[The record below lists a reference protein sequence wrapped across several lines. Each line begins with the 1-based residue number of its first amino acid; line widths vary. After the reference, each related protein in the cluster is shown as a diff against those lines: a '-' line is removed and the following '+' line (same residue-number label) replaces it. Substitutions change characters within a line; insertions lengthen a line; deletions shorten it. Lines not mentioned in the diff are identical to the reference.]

1 MLERAEIGQLVGKFY
16 VSATAF
22 HFQRCLLESGE
33 SGIGSHLNSMKPF
46 SFIHAADLHL
56 DTPFTGISK
65 VNPILQPILQNAS
78 LTAFDNLIQVAIARK
93 VNFVVFAGDIYD
105 GVEHG
110 IRAQDR
116 FLQGLRRLDEHGI
129 WSLFIHGNHVPLEE
143 GWSALRPEDFP
154 PKAVRFDQWDQ
165 VRAVPIMS
173 DGETVAIVHG
183 ISFRKKAE
191 TRNLSLEFPKQR
203 CDRLFH
209 VGMLHC
215 NVGGQTGHDNY
226 APCTVDDLRSRA
238 IDYWALGHIH
248 ERTLLNASDPVV
260 LYPGNLQARRFDESG
275 PKGCTFVQIDSFG
288 HTTMEMIESDVVRFV
303 RFDIDI
309 DGLTSVNEILNAC
322 DSQTKEAITKAERRT
337 LVSRISL
344 RGETSAHG
352 DLLKAEAQGGLL
364 DTFQERLQ
372 FDRFW
377 LDSVTIK
384 TRPLLNRSEV
394 ARSGAFEGALVRLTD
409 ALQASDEELAQLTEV
424 IKAPLMK
431 RCRFDDLLPK
441 LEPAEIRAV
450 IQQAESRLLGLLDIE
465 ET

>member
-1 MLERAEIGQLVGKFY
+1 
-16 VSATAF
+16 
-22 HFQRCLLESGE
+22 
-33 SGIGSHLNSMKPF
+33 MKPF

-65 VNPILQPILQNAS
+65 VNPSLQSILQNAS
-78 LTAFDNLIQVAIARK
+78 LTAFDNLIQVAITRK
-93 VNFVVFAGDIYD
+93 VNFVLFAGDIYD

-129 WSLFIHGNHVPLEE
+129 WSLFIHGNHDPLEE

-154 PKAVRFDQWDQ
+154 AKAVRFDQWDQ
-165 VRAVPIMS
+165 VRAVSIMS
-173 DGETVAIVHG
+173 EGEAVATVHG

-191 TRNLSLEFPKQR
+191 TRNLSLEFPKHR
-203 CDRLFH
+203 SDRLFH

-226 APCTVDDLRSRA
+226 APCTLDDLRSRA

-248 ERTLLNASDPVV
+248 ERSLLNAADPVV

-275 PKGCTFVQIDSFG
+275 PKGCTLVQVDSFG
-288 HTTMEMIESDVVRFV
+288 HPTLEMIEADVVRFA
-303 RFDIDI
+303 RFVIEI
-309 DGLTSVNEILNAC
+309 DGLTSINDILNAC
-322 DSQTKEAITKAERRT
+322 DSHTKDEINKAERRT

-344 RGETSAHG
+344 HGQTSAHG
-352 DLLKAEAQGGLL
+352 DLLRAEAQGGLL

-384 TRPLLNRSEV
+384 TRPLLSRSDV
-394 ARSGAFEGALVRLTD
+394 ARSAAFEGALVRLTD
-409 ALQASDEELAQLTEV
+409 ALLTSDEDLAHLTEV
-424 IKAPLMK
+424 IETPLIT
-431 RCRFDDLLPK
+431 RRRFDDLLPK
-441 LEPAEIRAV
+441 LERAEFRRIV
-450 IQQAESRLLGLLDIE
+450 LQAESRLLGLLDIE
-465 ET
+465 EET